1 MNIPNLLTLF
11 RILLVPLFVIFLIYG
26 HTFYAFLTFVLAGI
40 TDALDGM
47 IARIFNQK
55 TLLGAYLDP
64 IADKLLLSASYIML
78 AVIGVLPAWLTV
90 LVLSRDIF
98 ILIGIAVL
106 FANHRPIE
114 IKPTILGKVSTFIQ
128 ISTVI
133 ISLAVAQPIQSLQPV
148 LIPSIH
154 LTTIFTLITGFH
166 YAYIGIRQMGD

>member
-26 HTFYAFLTFVLAGI
+26 HTFYALLTFVLAGI
-40 TDALDGM
+40 TDALDGL
-47 IARIFNQK
+47 IARVFNQK

-106 FANHRPIE
+106 FANHRPLE

-128 ISTVI
+128 ISTVVVA
-133 ISLAVAQPIQSLQPV
+133 LAIPSLQPV
-148 LIPSIH
+148 LAPSIY
-154 LTTIFTLITGFH
+154 LTTIFTLISGFH
-166 YAYIGIRQMGD
+166 YTYIGIRQMGD

>member
-64 IADKLLLSASYIML
+64 IADKLLLSASHFPGNSQEAAFPINSYIF
-78 AVIGVLPAWLTV
+78 VGISFPLTFTEPSS
-90 LVLSRDIF
+90 LHCNSPL
-98 ILIGIAVL
+98 
-106 FANHRPIE
+106 
-114 IKPTILGKVSTFIQ
+114 TF
-128 ISTVI
+128 S
-133 ISLAVAQPIQSLQPV
+133 
-148 LIPSIH
+148 
-154 LTTIFTLITGFH
+154 
-166 YAYIGIRQMGD
+166 